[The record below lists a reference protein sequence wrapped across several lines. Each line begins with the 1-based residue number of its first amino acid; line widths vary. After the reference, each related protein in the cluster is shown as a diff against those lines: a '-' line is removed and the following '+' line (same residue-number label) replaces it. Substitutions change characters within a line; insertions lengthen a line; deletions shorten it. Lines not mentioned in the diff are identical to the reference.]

1 MQVPANISELSFLDA
16 IVKLITLELGTE
28 SFQAQYVGNADEW
41 DREFHFFAN
50 GKSLTFKVEV
60 YPGRYE
66 NVGLWRLFEGQGV
79 KGKCIFEKTKF
90 GSRVRSDHLA
100 LNPQPIKHSKRV
112 YEDKSKTAPEQE
124 IEWAKGIAAEL
135 SKAIKD
141 YLGRERTISKPKAK
155 SSKGVKAKSN
165 GPRTIPEILCET
177 YSDELLFPEP
187 NHKVSYGQSLATV
200 IPDYVLNSFSVSS
213 ADKASVTQTVEK
225 LVEELWLTWDNHESV
240 IRKLVNKTHGLGIR
254 RWEAKYPDF
263 DTLLEKFR
271 KQGRDPLEGAVIVAW
286 FVFAASLIFLTVASP
301 YVLAGVF
308 LVILARKYS
317 FEPTYS
323 PNQLVQVRKAFVDT
337 IESHFQAEITRI
349 IKDRVKQAFG
359 LTPEDWSTSVNN
371 LWKPLG
377 PRPIEPKREM
387 TPAEAEE
394 YVGQLLRYFGVVGAK
409 TTRYSRDGGID
420 VEANEMVTQVKHQ
433 QNPVGVAVVRE
444 IFGVATHKGKLGAVF
459 AKSGFTKEA
468 IDFAQ
473 NTQITL
479 ITYLPRLKA
488 HTNIA
493 QALVDGGWP
502 RLLEHRD
509 NQK

>member
-1 MQVPANISELSFLDA
+1 VE
-16 IVKLITLELGTE
+16 
-28 SFQAQYVGNADEW
+28 NADEKT
-41 DREFHFFAN
+41 REFHFLSDSE
-50 GKSLTFKVEV
+50 KLTLHVRV
-60 YPGRYE
+60 YAGRYAYHT
-66 NVGLWRLFEGQGV
+66 LWRLLEGHGYE
-79 KGKCIFEKTKF
+79 GNCIFSTTQS
-90 GSRVRSDHLA
+90 GSRELFDQLA
-100 LNPQPIKHSKRV
+100 LSPLPMKHSKRI
-112 YEDKSKTAPEQE
+112 YEDKSKTPSERE
-124 IEWAKGIAAEL
+124 IELATGLAMQL
-135 SKAIKD
+135 SKAIRD
-141 YLGRERTISKPKAK
+141 YLGREKTFSKPKTK
-155 SSKGVKAKSN
+155 SNKGVKTKSR
-165 GPRTIPEILCET
+165 GPRSISEILSET
-177 YSDELLFPEP
+177 YSDEELFPEP
-187 NHKVSYGQSLATV
+187 TYKVPYSESLTTV
-200 IPDYVLNSFSVSS
+200 IPDYVLDSFTFSN
-213 ADKASVTQTVEK
+213 ADKVSVTQTVEK
-225 LVEELWLTWDNHESV
+225 LVEDLWLTWDNHESV
-240 IRKLVNKTHGLGIR
+240 IRKLVNKTSGLGLG
-254 RWEAKYPDF
+254 RWGAKYPEF
-263 DTLLEKFR
+263 DKVLERFR
-271 KQGRDPLEGAVIVAW
+271 KEGRDPLQDAVIIAW
-286 FVFAASLIFLTVASP
+286 FVFAISLIFVTVASP

-308 LVILARKYS
+308 LVIFARKYS
-317 FEPTYS
+317 FKPTYS
-323 PNQLVQVRKAFVDT
+323 PKQLVQVRNAFVDK
-337 IESHFQAEITRI
+337 IESHFKAEITRV
-349 IKDRVKQAFG
+349 IKARVKQAFG